1 VILKLNKKVSQTDY
15 VKSDITF
22 SVYRGPL
29 TMPNENC
36 DCAKCSVSLLQQVQF
51 GILLGYKPCCID
63 SYCDVFPLND
73 EEYWRNYWKRENAP
87 QAVWKKPHLEW
98 FHSVRRAGKRKFT
111 FVSDWVMHHFEKAG
125 MSKVWLCA
133 ECRETVVKHVYEHR
147 DDWQGAKRKVID
159 FERRVFEEEY
169 DPTLKEL
176 TNEAHKCWDI
186 EEVKAL
192 VEPNPKDIFDILFEK
207 MKC

>member
-1 VILKLNKKVSQTDY
+1 MS
-15 VKSDITF
+15 
-22 SVYRGPL
+22 
-29 TMPNENC
+29 NENC

-63 SYCDVFPLND
+63 SYCNVIPRDD
-73 EEYWRNYWKRENAP
+73 EYWRNNYKNVLEQAPAIRE
-87 QAVWKKPHLEW
+87 KPHWKW
-98 FHSVRRAGKRKFT
+98 FHSVRRAGKRKFL
-111 FVSDWVMHHFEKAG
+111 FVSDWIMHHFEKVG
-125 MSKVWLCA
+125 MSKVCLCA

-147 DDWQGAKRKVID
+147 DDWQGAKRKVVD

-186 EEVKAL
+186 EKVGAL
-192 VEPNPKDIFDILFEK
+192 VKETPADIFDILFDN
-207 MKC
+207 MKK